1 MCPKNDECS
10 TDETEHKNSISPTLL
25 KPPERSSSTPNTP
38 HLSQTSPL
46 HNSRYHSPKTG
57 SPSTGSPT
65 NIQTRGS
72 FRRRNKSAGAI
83 VKSTYEQ
90 YEEKPLPA
98 LRQ

>member
-1 MCPKNDECS
+1 MCSKNDETS
-10 TDETEHKNSISPTLL
+10 DEPDNKNVLSPILTKNDKRATSPSHLH
-25 KPPERSSSTPNTP
+25 P
-38 HLSQTSPL
+38 HPISPL
-46 HNSRYHSPKTG
+46 HMPRHHSPKTG

-72 FRRRNKSAGAI
+72 LRRRNKSAGAI
-83 VKSTYEQ
+83 VKSTYEM

>member
-1 MCPKNDECS
+1 MCSKNDECTED
-10 TDETEHKNSISPTLL
+10 TDHKNSVSPTVL
-25 KPPERSSSTPNTP
+25 KPPERSLSTPNTP
-38 HLSQTSPL
+38 HLSSQTSPL